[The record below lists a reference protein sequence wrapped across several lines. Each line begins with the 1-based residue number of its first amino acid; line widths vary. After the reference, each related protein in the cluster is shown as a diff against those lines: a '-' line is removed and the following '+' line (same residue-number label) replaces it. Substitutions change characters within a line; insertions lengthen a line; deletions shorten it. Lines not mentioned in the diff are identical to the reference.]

1 MSEPNRSLTRH
12 LPTVGRLLLGLPLVL
27 FGLMGLF
34 HPMPTPPELPEGAR
48 AFSRALQESGYMM
61 QLIACTQVVCGAL
74 LVVNRFVPLALAVL
88 APFFVNSM
96 AFHLCLE
103 HSGLPFA
110 AVFTALEIALA
121 WAYRGAFAPMLR
133 ARTRPGA

>member
-1 MSEPNRSLTRH
+1 MTDSNRSLTRH
-12 LPTVGRLLLGLPLVL
+12 LPTIGRVLLGLPLVI

-34 HPMPTPPELPEGAR
+34 HPMPTPPELPEAAK
-48 AFSRALQESGYMM
+48 AFSKALQDSGYMM
-61 QLIACTQVVCGAL
+61 PLIAVTQVVCGAL
-74 LVVNRFVPLALAVL
+74 LVANRFVPLALAVL

-96 AFHLCLE
+96 AFHICLE
-103 HSGLPFA
+103 HSGLAPA

-121 WAYRGAFAPMLR
+121 WAYRGAFVPMLR